1 MDNYNSLKMSADECV
16 KNNNFDEAVK
26 KYSFLLNMDI
36 ETKNLILLN
45 RCFAYLQLE
54 KYDEALED
62 AKESLIL
69 NSNYAKAWS
78 RLGSCL
84 LAKNNIEDAKI
95 AFSKALELNPTNE
108 EYKKIVDKY
117 VWHNELN
124 EEIEDETDEEI
135 ENIIKKFKNENSL
148 NVLNQENEL
157 KMNIPTEGV
166 MANIFNKMLN
176 NQNLLD
182 LMENEQFQNKLTS
195 YYRNPMEAMQ
205 DSQFLGIVK
214 DIIKDLE

>member
-1 MDNYNSLKMSADECV
+1 MDNYNSLKMSADECA
-16 KNNNFDEAVK
+16 KNNIFDEAITN
-26 KYSFLLNMDI
+26 YTILLNMNI

-108 EYKKIVDKY
+108 EYKKIVHDLKQVNDDLKEVNDDKEIQDIILKIKNKK
-117 VWHNELN
+117 VLQN
-124 EEIEDETDEEI
+124 EEKI
-135 ENIIKKFKNENSL
+135 
-148 NVLNQENEL
+148 
-157 KMNIPTEGV
+157 NIPNDGV
-166 MANIFNKMLN
+166 IGNIFNKLLN
-176 NQNLLD
+176 NQKLLD
-182 LMENEQFQNKLTS
+182 LLDDKLFQNKITD
-195 YYRNPMEAMQ
+195 YYSNPLKAMQ
-205 DSQFLGIVK
+205 DNHFLEIMKDVIK
-214 DIIKDLE
+214 DIQ